1 MKKEKA
7 YELLSQLL
15 DNELKPDA
23 RLKVLKVLETDSWW
37 QQEYEKLKTLKF
49 ALASHSP
56 QLSLSSDFDSSLR
69 EKIYDMQNTETW
81 ISRLRDYSIMSKLA
95 YGMVTASV
103 IFLGF
108 IGFKALNQQ
117 NHGGTAEMAISRVSG
132 FKPTS
137 TLSPASASPVPVST
151 TSIAILEPGGHLK
164 VVKGNHSIRLN
175 LLDPRPDANLD
186 SSTRKI
192 FKDTLNHVEY
202 FRGILFKRQGDTRKS
217 QVCFKNYLSNNPDS
231 QLAQEIKENEL
242 DSLESA
248 STVSHDK

>member
-7 YELLSQLL
+7 YELLSQLI
-15 DNELKPDA
+15 DNELKPDDRFKA
-23 RLKVLKVLETDSWW
+23 LELLENDSWW
-37 QQEYEKLKTLKF
+37 QKEYEKLKAFKF

-81 ISRLRDYSIMSKLA
+81 YSRLRDYSIMSKLA

-108 IGFKALNQQ
+108 IGYKAINQQ
-117 NHGGTAEMAISRVSG
+117 SHGGVSEMAMSRVSD
-132 FKPTS
+132 FKPAS
-137 TLSPASASPVPVST
+137 TFSPASASPVPVST

-175 LLDPRPDANLD
+175 LLAPRPDANLD

-202 FRGILFKRQGDTRKS
+202 FRGVLFKRQGNTRKS
-217 QVCFKNYLSNNPDS
+217 QVCFKNYLNSNPDS

-242 DSLESA
+242 DLADSA
-248 STVSHDK
+248 RTVSHDK